1 MRLGA
6 PPVFTGRLLFLL
18 RLRATSLAHAE
29 EESARIAKNKGDCD
43 YERDRLYAEQLLREV
58 DALRSERRQS
68 RRMSRTQR
76 SSHGSGIAPVGE
88 SGVGQAGESGGR
100 AMSSMQ

>member
-1 MRLGA
+1 MGT
-6 PPVFTGRLLFLL
+6 PPLFASGSLFLL
-18 RLRATSLAHAE
+18 RLRATFLAYAE

-76 SSHGSGIAPVGE
+76 SSHGSGIASGAE
-88 SGVGQAGESGGR
+88 SGVRQAGEPGGR
-100 AMSSMQ
+100 AMSSLQ